1 MKIKEDNAVKK
12 IITNLISLITII
24 SMLSSSAVSAME
36 KMSNEQLESIFY
48 DWLHNYSLKTYATDD
63 WVYDTT
69 INEIYSST
77 EVDEEGDPELL
88 AYEMVYEIT
97 EYKNKNA
104 TSVVIPSSIDGKK
117 IYSVIRPTFETS
129 KNIKKVTYSN
139 GIKVVDVETFEN
151 HKKLQ
156 EVILPTSITYIG
168 LEAFHNCKN
177 LKKVKLPNNVYI
189 DQGAFKNCKEL
200 KSLNFKGTSE
210 FTKDPD
216 ILTIT
221 SDISKEAF
229 ANCVKLEKINLEIE
243 GIEKKAF
250 YNCKS
255 LSKVTFKNAK
265 KAPYVGKNAFNK
277 TKNGIKFFVKN
288 KKVANQLKKQLKKSG
303 VKNAKILI
311 GKKVVYQ
318 NING

>member
-1 MKIKEDNAVKK
+1 MKK
-12 IITNLISLITII
+12 IIKILISLLTII
-24 SMLSSSAVSAME
+24 SMLCSNAVSAIE
-36 KMSNEQLESIFY
+36 KMSDVQLNAIFD
-48 DWLHNYSLKTYATDD
+48 DWFNNYSMKTFISDD
-63 WVYDTT
+63 WEYHTT
-69 INEIYSST
+69 INGIYSST
-77 EVDEEGDPELL
+77 ESDYEGDPALL
-88 AYEMVYEIT
+88 AYEMVYEIDGYRN
-97 EYKNKNA
+97 ENA
-104 TSVVIPSSIDGKK
+104 TNVVIPSIIDGKK
-117 IYSVIRPTFETS
+117 IYKVSRPTFE
-129 KNIKKVTYSN
+129 KNKNLKKVTYSN
-139 GIKVVDVETFEN
+139 GIKEVDVETFEN

-168 LEAFHNCKN
+168 SEAFHNCKN

-189 DQGAFKNCKEL
+189 NEGAFKNCIKL
-200 KSLNFKGTSE
+200 KNLNFKGTAKYD
-210 FTKDPD
+210 KDPE

-255 LSKVTFKNAK
+255 LSKVTFKNEK
-265 KAPYVGKNAFNK
+265 KSPYIDKNAFKN
-277 TKNGIKFFVKN
+277 TKKGIKFVVKN
-288 KKVANQLKKQLKKSG
+288 KRVAKQLKKRLKGTG

>member
-88 AYEMVYEIT
+88 VYEMVYEIT

-189 DQGAFKNCKEL
+189 DQGAFKNCKE
-200 KSLNFKGTSE
+200 
-210 FTKDPD
+210 
-216 ILTIT
+216 
-221 SDISKEAF
+221 AF